1 MGLGEKFAVTYLSV
15 EELERRIVP
24 NAPNPIVNMAP
35 QMMLEIIRTKRF
47 AYERGNLNELIPE
60 IKPITIDE
68 FLKKWWL

>member
-47 AYERGNLNELIPE
+47 AYTRGNLNELIPE
-60 IKPITIDE
+60 IKPITIEE

>member
-1 MGLGEKFAVTYLSV
+1 MGLGKKFAVTYLSV